1 MDGSN
6 AVEIPVQVKLGVFST
21 MNSYVIYVNY
31 RLQVKRNYF
40 YIESTR
46 CFFFS
51 VWTNFHS
58 LRKLHRIQMLVE

>member
-46 CFFFS
+46 CFFFQFGQIS
-51 VWTNFHS
+51 IHLENCIEF
-58 LRKLHRIQMLVE
+58 KC